1 MENNAYIQAFFW
13 VSGYTKEA
21 KFAIIKAGDFCEG

>member
-1 MENNAYIQAFFW
+1 MPKFRHFFW
-13 VSGYTKEA
+13 VSGYTKEV